1 MCERESEMEGRWGRR
16 GDRVKGEGGR
26 EAGRVKESERGEG
39 RGGWKRKMEEREGRE
54 GEGRR
59 ERVRE

>member
-1 MCERESEMEGRWGRR
+1 
-16 GDRVKGEGGR
+16 VKGEGGR